1 LSSAHDDIRDLLS
14 SPSSFSSSVSPE
26 EHLRM
31 GKLGDENGLADIA
44 FAHYSAVLEDEN
56 ANDIATSSAELMIA
70 ELSKR
75 FPLIGKKIKIENV
88 KLIPEASLF
97 EKIKE
102 YVILRII
109 WVIIL
114 PILTIIG
121 SYFL

>member
-1 LSSAHDDIRDLLS
+1 
-14 SPSSFSSSVSPE
+14 
-26 EHLRM
+26 M